1 MGRPSL
7 DREKV
12 TLSLPRDL
20 VRYADA
26 LATELAT
33 SRSQVIADALAERR
47 AREEDELA
55 REGYAFYAQQS
66 EEFAAAVIASFSE
79 VLRDGG

>member
-1 MGRPSL
+1 MARPSL

-33 SRSQVIADALAERR
+33 SRSQVIASALAAQR

-55 REGYAFYAQQS
+55 REGYAFYAQES
-66 EEFAAAVIASFSE
+66 EEFAAASMRAVSE
-79 VLRDGG
+79 ALGDAG